1 MVAGVITEERYQQSE
16 INDDICRYLFS
27 VEILLPVKGMNK
39 GNSKRDF
46 RIEKS
51 YIMDNKKIGCV
62 IAYKKNHTNYGTS
75 LVGYALVKK
84 IQQLGYNVEII
95 NYVKKLS
102 LIDKMRYTLNA
113 YRCGE
118 LGKLIKLRMNKST
131 VSPSLLITSCLKQR
145 IDAVEQYKKQKLYPL
160 FHDYIGFNDLKNN
173 SKNYKIIIVG
183 SDQVWTPLSLP
194 NKFFNLLFVDDSVK
208 KVAYAS
214 SFGVSEIPDFQKK
227 ATGEYL
233 DRFAYIGVR
242 EQHGKEI
249 VDTLSHKKAQVVA
262 DPTLLLNRD
271 EWEKEIDDSK
281 VNETEPYIF
290 CYFLGTNQ
298 DARKAVN
305 ELKAK
310 TGLKIIAIR
319 HMDEYVPEDENFGDE
334 APYSVDPNDF
344 IKYISRAEY
353 VCTDSFHCTAFSIQ
367 FHKKFMTFYRFATNN
382 KTGRNSRIDSLFY
395 TLQIN
400 KNHIYNGYI
409 SLINDPI
416 DWSIVDKNLNDLR
429 LDSLQFLLKSLK

>member
-1 MVAGVITEERYQQSE
+1 M
-16 INDDICRYLFS
+16 ND
-27 VEILLPVKGMNK
+27 
-39 GNSKRDF
+39 
-46 RIEKS
+46 
-51 YIMDNKKIGCV
+51 KKIGCV

-75 LVGYALVKK
+75 LVGYALIKK
-84 IQQLGYNVEII
+84 IQQLGYDVEII
-95 NYVKKLS
+95 NYVKNLS
-102 LIDKMRYTLNA
+102 LIDKIRYVLNA

-118 LGKLIKLRMNKST
+118 LEKLLKLSINKNT
-131 VSPSLLITSCLKQR
+131 VTSDPKLTAYIKQR
-145 IDAVEQYKKQKLYPL
+145 IDAVEQYKKLKLYPL
-160 FHDYIGFNDLKNN
+160 FHNYVGFKSLVKGAHQY
-173 SKNYKIIIVG
+173 STVIVG

-214 SFGVSEIPDFQKK
+214 SFGVSEIPEFQKK
-227 ATGEYL
+227 ATGKYL

-242 EQHGKEI
+242 EQRGKEI
-249 VDTLSHKKAQVVA
+249 VDSLSHKTAQVVA

-271 EWEKEIDDSK
+271 EWEKEIEDSK

-310 TGLKIIAIR
+310 TGLKIITIR

-334 APYSVDPNDF
+334 APYNVGPNDF
-344 IKYISRAEY
+344 VKYISKATY

-367 FHKKFMTFYRFATNN
+367 FHRDFMTFYRFASNN
-382 KTGRNSRIDSLFY
+382 KAGRNSRIDSLFN

-400 KNHIYNGYI
+400 KNHIYNGNI
-409 SLINDPI
+409 DLINDPI
-416 DWSIVDKNLNDLR
+416 NWSIVDKLLKRLR
-429 LDSLQFLLKSLK
+429 QDSLLFLQKSIK